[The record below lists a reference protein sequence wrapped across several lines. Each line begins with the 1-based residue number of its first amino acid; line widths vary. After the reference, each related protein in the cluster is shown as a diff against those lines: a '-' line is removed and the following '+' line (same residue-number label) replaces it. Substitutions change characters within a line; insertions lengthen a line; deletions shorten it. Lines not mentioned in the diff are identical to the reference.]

1 MNNIYV
7 CIYINLYMYIHIYIG
22 LRVER
27 SQLAPDMKLSQ
38 EDLFSCI
45 SKNPNQSVRDYEE
58 KFTHN
63 IPMPV
68 VLKGDVVF
76 TLEGRKVYYNLL
88 VQLIKLDEKVDIRDA
103 DFLRLIMD
111 HIQSFERY
119 IYMYICVYAC
129 T

>member
-1 MNNIYV
+1 
-7 CIYINLYMYIHIYIG
+7 MYIHIYIG
-22 LRVER
+22 LHVER